1 VDFKHPFFWEASM
14 LQPVFEHL
22 PIEDRLTGCQ
32 VFYKPYYWVG
42 EFIPFHLE
50 SPMGVVEFRT

>member
-1 VDFKHPFFWEASM
+1 M